1 VALMMT
7 NDHPSIKISEAK
19 TREVVNLV
27 LSNMG
32 YSPRYNEVHVYFTTD
47 DVIHRLNKEY
57 RGMDKPTDVLSF
69 EMNTKIRS
77 RKILGEVII
86 SLDTVAIQ
94 AEEHKVPFEEEVFRM
109 LIHGILHLM
118 GYDDE
123 TEEEYNK
130 MMKVQKSLEAKVYE
144 HLRNTFGQ

>member
-1 VALMMT
+1 MSVMIK
-7 NDHPSIKISEAK
+7 NDHPSIRVSEAK
-19 TREVVNLV
+19 IKELVNLV

-32 YSPRYNEVHVYFTTD
+32 YSPRYNEVHVYLTTD
-47 DVIHRLNKEY
+47 EVIQRLNRDY
-57 RGMDKPTDVLSF
+57 RHIDKPTDVLSF

-77 RKILGEVII
+77 KKILGEVVI

-94 AEEHKVPFEEEVFRM
+94 AEERKIPFEEEVFRM

-123 TEEEYNK
+123 TEEEYKK
-130 MMKVQKSLEAKVYE
+130 MMKVQKSLEDKVYA
-144 HLRNTFGQ
+144 HLKNTFSK